1 MDVIIYIVR
10 RSIMS
15 QDSPPNG
22 SLQVARR
29 RLKST
34 FAKDPRGART
44 LVWHAAQIVAIANEY
59 LVSAPC
65 EIMRLFMAYIFIM
78 AFSTYGPRSSWD
90 QREAGQQQQQSVRLD
105 IPDHTSHMTRDIAA
119 WIEHGGPACVGKV
132 DDICAE
138 RSVCDISRDAQAMM
152 QKLRCWGLAGKFA
165 RILYT
170 LGTKGL

>member
-15 QDSPPNG
+15 QDLHPSG

-34 FAKDPRGART
+34 FAKDSRGTRT

-65 EIMRLFMAYIFIM
+65 EIMRLFMGYIFII
-78 AFSTYGPRSSWD
+78 AFSTYGPAANDS
-90 QREAGQQQQQSVRLD
+90 GQQQLQLVRLD
-105 IPDHTSHMTRDIAA
+105 IPGHTLRMKKDIAT
-119 WIEHGGPACVGKV
+119 WIEYGGPASVGKV
-132 DDICAE
+132 EDICAE
-138 RSVCDISRDAQAMM
+138 GSVSAISHDAQAMM

-165 RILYT
+165 RILST